1 MFQTAT
7 DLKDTFR
14 IEVDDLPKDDGD
26 TSACLWSDADI
37 YRYMNSAAAMVARR
51 VRSLTKNFSLTVT
64 ADEPMVKLPPDRILK
79 IHRAYLTTA
88 RRDLDPLNLND
99 DTMRVKDYGITLR
112 SSHWEVS
119 SGTPTSYV
127 LDYRPGYLRLAPIPT
142 SADTL
147 TLFTTVLPMTLQ
159 EGMPVPFTD
168 VEDLD
173 LVLLWMRKL
182 AYDKHDADTFD
193 KQKASDYEAQFYDRV
208 REREPE
214 FRRQTREPGVVRSSW

>member
-1 MFQTAT
+1 MLQTAT

-14 IEVDDLPKDDGD
+14 TEVDDLPKDDGD
-26 TSACLWSDADI
+26 TSACLWADADI

-51 VRSLTKNFSLTVT
+51 VRSLSKIFSMTVT
-64 ADEPMVKLPPDRILK
+64 ADEPMVRLPPDRILK
-79 IHRAYLTTA
+79 VHRAYLQTA
-88 RRDLDPLNLND
+88 RRDLEALNLND
-99 DTMRVKDYGITLR
+99 DTMRVKDYGVTLR

-119 SGTPTSYV
+119 SGTPTAYV

-147 TLFTTVLPMTLQ
+147 MLFATVLPLPLQ
-159 EGMPVPFTD
+159 EGVPLPFTD
-168 VEDLD
+168 VEDVD
-173 LVLLWMRKL
+173 LMLLWMRKL
-182 AYDKHDADTFD
+182 AYEKHDADTFD
-193 KQKASDYEAQFYDRV
+193 KQKSNDFESQFDARV